1 MCGRFAITLPPEAVR
16 AYFQYVE
23 QPNFPPR
30 AKIAPTQ
37 PIPIIRMEREPDGEK
52 KRHFTLVRWG
62 FLPGFVKDPKDFPL
76 VINARSET
84 ATDKPSF
91 RNAIR
96 RRRCIIAADAFYE
109 WRRDKN
115 GKGKNKKPSVPFL
128 IRRRDG
134 APMAFAALW
143 ETWTGPN
150 GEEMDTACILTT
162 NANAFMA
169 AIHDR
174 MPVILE
180 PENFDRWL
188 DIENDDAASVA
199 ELMAPAGEDVLEAF
213 EISTQVNKV
222 ANDNIDIMRPVDG
235 GERYPANAAE
245 QTQAAAPSSA
255 KPASRARRRGSARP
269 DAAVKD
275 LFDR

>member
-30 AKIAPTQ
+30 ANIAPTQ
-37 PIPIIRMEREPDGEK
+37 PIPVIRMERDPEGHSA
-52 KRHFTLVRWG
+52 RHFVLVRWG

-84 ATDKPSF
+84 AAEKPSF
-91 RNAIR
+91 RNALR

-109 WRRDKN
+109 WKRDRN
-115 GKGKNKKPSVPFL
+115 GKGRSKKPSTPFL

-134 APMAFAALW
+134 APMAMAALW
-143 ETWTGPN
+143 ETWMGPN

-162 NANAFMA
+162 EANGLMA
-169 AIHDR
+169 PIHDR

-180 PENFDRWL
+180 PEDFDTWL
-188 DIENDDAASVA
+188 SPDEEDTEQAAA
-199 ELMAPAGEDVLEAF
+199 LMVPAADDVLEAY
-213 EISTQVNKV
+213 EISTAINKV
-222 ANDNIDIMRPVDG
+222 ANDNLELMEPVEG
-235 GERYPANAAE
+235 GMRYPAAAGAGPG
-245 QTQAAAPSSA
+245 QKPPAPA
-255 KPASRARRRGSARP
+255 TKTAQRKPPKAGRTRTP
-269 DAAVKD
+269 D
-275 LFDR
+275 LFD